1 LVARTGWRPGGLT
14 ASMARVGVS
23 AREERLGV
31 AAGKLLRWREE
42 QRRWGGVKLLEPG
55 QTQLGLMAAM
65 GETPRERAREDE
77 AGRAQEIM
85 LGNDIFAKVPGAV
98 KTG

>member
-1 LVARTGWRPGGLT
+1 MVARTGWRPGGLT

-31 AAGKLLRWREE
+31 AAGKLQRWREE

-55 QTQLGLMAAM
+55 QAQLGLMAAM
-65 GETPRERAREDE
+65 GETPRE
-77 AGRAQEIM
+77 G
-85 LGNDIFAKVPGAV
+85 
-98 KTG
+98 

>member
-1 LVARTGWRPGGLT
+1 
-14 ASMARVGVS
+14 MARVGVS

-65 GETPRERAREDE
+65 GETSRE
-77 AGRAQEIM
+77 G
-85 LGNDIFAKVPGAV
+85 
-98 KTG
+98 